1 MGDIELQRD
10 VLEHLSRE
18 PSVNAAHIGVT
29 ARDGVIALSGHVGS
43 YMEKVAAERAV
54 RRVKGVRAIAEE
66 IEVRLAHQHRE
77 DDEEIAAK
85 AARVLKW
92 AVSVPDNDVKVEVS
106 DGKVILRGDVDWQYQ
121 RKAAE
126 HAVHQLA
133 GVVAITNAIR
143 VKRKAQSSQVQRE
156 IEEAFKRYAQLEAL
170 GIKVTS
176 SGGKVTLDGKVSHWH
191 ERELA
196 EEAAWA
202 TPGVTE
208 VEDRLV
214 VGG

>member
-1 MGDIELQRD
+1 M
-10 VLEHLSRE
+10 
-18 PSVNAAHIGVT
+18 
-29 ARDGVIALSGHVGS
+29 
-43 YMEKVAAERAV
+43 
-54 RRVKGVRAIAEE
+54 
-66 IEVRLAHQHRE
+66 
-77 DDEEIAAK
+77 
-85 AARVLKW
+85 
-92 AVSVPDNDVKVEVS
+92 
-106 DGKVILRGDVDWQYQ
+106 
-121 RKAAE
+121 
-126 HAVHQLA
+126 
-133 GVVAITNAIR
+133 VAITNAIR

-170 GIKVTS
+170 GIKVTA